1 MHILE
6 ALAYRTKLTK
16 LLKQLFPALRTVAY
30 NTVQQL
36 HDKKYYIGLPYPAL
50 TTVLIINILLKAW
63 SYTCSLTVYLKA
75 KTFLGKLLACSLRKV
90 PCLNSQESSFPAYL
104 EKFLSQKSCLPG
116 LLEKFL
122 TCNVG
127 QVAYLLSQIICLPAL
142 HYWTSCLPALLE
154 KLLSCTL

>member
-16 LLKQLFPALRTVAY
+16 LLKQLFPALITVAY
-30 NTVQQL
+30 NSCTIRN
-36 HDKKYYIGLPYPAL
+36 IGLPYPAV
-50 TTVLIINILLKAW
+50 TTVLIINILLKTW

-116 LLEKFL
+116 LLEKLL
-122 TCNVG
+122 TCTVG

-142 HYWTSCLPALLE
+142 HYWTSFLPALLE